1 VQLERSQIA
10 DGWLRIERQKTGRP
24 VLQRLDPVLHTE
36 LIATQ
41 NGNPKYIFFQ
51 GNGTTESETKR
62 LHTVMR
68 GVMKTAKVYIKGDV
82 FHRFRDT
89 AVDYWLG
96 EGWSLDEVAEAL
108 GDTVAVVQKHY
119 KDLASKRM
127 EARLAKLPI
136 RSWSANV

>member
-1 VQLERSQIA
+1 
-10 DGWLRIERQKTGRP
+10 
-24 VLQRLDPVLHTE
+24 
-36 LIATQ
+36 
-41 NGNPKYIFFQ
+41 
-51 GNGTTESETKR
+51 
-62 LHTVMR
+62 
-68 GVMKTAKVYIKGDV
+68 MKDAGPWIKGNL

-136 RSWSANV
+136 RSWSAHV